1 MHHGAGDKDYF
12 HAYQD
17 ILPGLITRF
26 DPDIVLVSAGYD
38 LHAGDPLAG
47 IRVTDEGIKNI
58 VRSIVTAKKG
68 IPSIFCLEGGYNL
81 SSLST
86 SVLITVS
93 ELLSTD

>member
-47 IRVTDEGIKNI
+47 IRVTDEGIRNI
-58 VRSIVTAKKG
+58 VRSILDSKKG
-68 IPSIFCLEGGYNL
+68 IPYIFCLEGGYNL
-81 SSLST
+81 FSLSS
-86 SVLITVS
+86 SVLITVN
-93 ELLSTD
+93 ELLYTD

>member
-1 MHHGAGDKDYF
+1 MRHGSGDKDYF

-17 ILPGLITRF
+17 ILPGLILNF

-58 VRSIVTAKKG
+58 VRAILTSKKG
-68 IPSIFCLEGGYNL
+68 IPFIFCLEGGYNL
-81 SSLST
+81 SSLSA
-86 SVLITVS
+86 SILITVK